1 MNVSEEEESGGIDP
15 KILSLIKEIESS
27 RTTLLTYV
35 SDVESLLNKISSL
48 FPVNLDFRN
57 KHVLEDKLKVSSS
70 FYTTLLNLRQEIHK
84 SLKDEIEL
92 RRKTDEKKRG
102 EEIDIRALADAV
114 EKKLTSEIVA
124 PPKLSPDLN
133 IVDSDEPLDDNE
145 SQVEDSLLG

>member
-84 SLKDEIEL
+84 SLK
-92 RRKTDEKKRG
+92 